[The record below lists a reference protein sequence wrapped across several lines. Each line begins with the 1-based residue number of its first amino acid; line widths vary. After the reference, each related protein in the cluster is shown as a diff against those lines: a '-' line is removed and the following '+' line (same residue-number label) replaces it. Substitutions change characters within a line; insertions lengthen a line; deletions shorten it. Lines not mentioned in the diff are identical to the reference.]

1 MNEHVEV
8 EQTRPPMRGKRRT
21 TIMIDPFVHLKMQH
35 IIIDLGTSFSEWVEE
50 KAREE
55 IAESE
60 KRQLVEDAR

>member
-1 MNEHVEV
+1 
-8 EQTRPPMRGKRRT
+8 
-21 TIMIDPFVHLKMQH
+21 MIDPFVHLKMQH